1 MNNGI
6 KLWDIVHY
14 LGVILLF
21 IAITIGLLFITKG
34 NLAMSIGGGVLISAV
49 FVGLVEW
56 LKSLK
61 TANEFQDKK
70 RLKEYIVLLG
80 AYGVAFLL
88 TFPIVLHFLNVNIG
102 ARNEIKNALI
112 DGGTYLKNM
121 VSAYEVHVEDLGE
134 QFDTEIKVA
143 LQRSPSDKKAFIK
156 KYKLN
161 GIKESSIDVFVNSMK
176 TKLLSELAS
185 VRSVYDDQ
193 TLALKKA
200 ADSFNPLAVP
210 SLYHDMQI
218 KSAQLRDELT
228 RLSKSTIRGNESPF
242 VYMEKDNNLGDIS
255 DPRALF
261 PLTDWLYTILAIGL
275 LHFML
280 LSSYIFENRAAN
292 TLVDSQGGRE
302 TGFRM

>member
-14 LGVILLF
+14 LGVVLLF
-21 IAITIGLLFITKG
+21 IAITIGLLFMTKG
-34 NLAMSIGGGVLISAV
+34 SLAMSIGGGVLISAV

-61 TANEFQDKK
+61 KANEFQDRK
-70 RLKEYIVLLG
+70 RLTEYIVLLG

-112 DGGTYLKNM
+112 DESTYLTNM
-121 VSAYEVHVEDLGE
+121 VSAYEVHVEDLGQ

-143 LQRSPSDKKAFIK
+143 LKKGLSEKKSFID

-176 TKLLSELAS
+176 TKLMSQLDD
-185 VRSVYDDQ
+185 VRSVYNSQ
-193 TLALKKA
+193 TLALEKA
-200 ADSFNPLAVP
+200 ANSFNPLAVP
-210 SLYHDMQI
+210 SLYHDMKI
-218 KSAQLRDELT
+218 KSDQLRDELT
-228 RLSKSTIRGNESPF
+228 HLSKSTIRGNESPF
-242 VYMEKDNNLGDIS
+242 VYEENDNNLGDIS

-261 PLTDWLYTILAIGL
+261 PLTDWLYTLLALGL

-280 LSSYIFENRAAN
+280 LSSYIFEKRAAN